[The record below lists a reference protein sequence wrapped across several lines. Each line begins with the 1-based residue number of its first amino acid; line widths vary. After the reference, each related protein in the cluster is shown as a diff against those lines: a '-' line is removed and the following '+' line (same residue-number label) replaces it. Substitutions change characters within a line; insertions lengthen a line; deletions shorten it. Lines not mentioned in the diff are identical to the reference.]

1 MKKAKAMSVFL
12 VVCCLSV
19 VASAQPVIKG
29 FSNSKTGDAKTMF
42 LVKPGEKLT
51 FSVQAEGAKSYEWTV
66 NKKAAKGETKFA
78 WTVPDAKGIWEIHV
92 TVGGKGGQVHAEWVV
107 STLTKEEAPNYFDY
121 FTDKRYR
128 KREQTDPWGRP
139 LPEWGTQAI
148 AVKWTEWQEQW
159 LFLPG
164 GKWGRKPTDEY
175 KDLLKK
181 LSVLDTS
188 CCFVQAPSHPARKD
202 YPLHLLTRLVGPRN
216 GMEFGT
222 WKFRFR
228 FPNGKTRMKGGK
240 THLKVYFANNQ
251 GYLWY
256 PFWYGVAC
264 DGFQGFRVGANKFD
278 NDEKFPVDKKW
289 HEVTLIRTAENELY
303 CFIDGVFKFRGKS
316 ARQLH
321 KPAVCMEVGLA
332 RFQPDRYPKDTI
344 YFDNVEI
351 YEEKYLFPTKR
362 VELLKGKSTIAVGG
376 RDVGLKEIADTI
388 KDLSIFSYDPAK
400 KQAVCKAVLLV
411 EGGADLVL
419 SGETL
424 KVESSDKFNM
434 GTFLFVKPNA
444 TLQADKSTIIGEVVF
459 KRPFDVCLTETSLP
473 SIGGALHLPAL
484 AMGKWR
490 FDKVNFSGS
499 KTEFA
504 LEGNTSRLNVY
515 NSKFAGSVSAV
526 GKGKT
531 PGTLGLVNCKFGDL
545 KASKGAGVAPKYY
558 LDIRAIDRRGKPVP
572 NARISIVNE
581 VDDFNFPAENC
592 NEFQPHGGGTSAY
605 LNESVIPHLISYTT
619 RRTAA
624 TGKDGHTP
632 GPADAKKTIV
642 LTDFARN
649 NGRKKDFTY
658 TITVEIGSGR
668 RLIRQV
674 ITGVNPSAEWY
685 RADPDKPTWTITAK
699 LDGKVKTVTEE
710 ELKKAG
716 LAGPVKVAEKTTKKG
731 NK

>member
-1 MKKAKAMSVFL
+1 MKKAKAMPVFLL
-12 VVCCLSV
+12 VVCLAC

-29 FSNSKTGDAKTMF
+29 FSNSKTGDNKTMF
-42 LVKPGEKLT
+42 LVKAGEKIT

-66 NKKAAKGETKFA
+66 NKAPAGGKKAKFT
-78 WTVPDAKGIWEIHV
+78 WTVPNEKGIWEIHV
-92 TVGGKGGQVHAEWVV
+92 KASGKGGLVHQEWVV
-107 STLTKEEAPNYFDY
+107 STLTKDEAPTFFDY
-121 FTDKRYR
+121 FTDKRYA
-128 KREQTDPWGRP
+128 KREAKDPWGRA

-148 AVKWTEWQEQW
+148 AVKWTEWQEMW

-164 GKWGRKPTDEY
+164 GKWGVGYGEFA
-175 KDLLKK
+175 KK
-181 LSVLDTS
+181 LSVLNAS
-188 CCFVQAPSHPARKD
+188 CCFVQAPSETPKPD
-202 YPLHLLTRLVGPRN
+202 YPLHLLTRLIGPRN

-228 FPNGKTRMKGGK
+228 FPNGRTKMKSGK

-264 DGFQGFRVGANKFD
+264 DGFQGFRVGADKFD
-278 NDEKFPVDKKW
+278 NDKKFPVDKKW
-289 HEVTLIRTAENELY
+289 HEVTLIRTKENKLY
-303 CFIDGVFKFRGKS
+303 CYIDGVFKFRGAS

-332 RFQPDRYPKDTI
+332 RFQPDRYPKDTV

-351 YEEKYLFPTKR
+351 YEEKYLFPCKR
-362 VELLKGKSTIAVGG
+362 VAIAGGKCKNIVVGG
-376 RDVGLKEIADTI
+376 CDVGLKEIAETV
-388 KDLSIFSYDPAK
+388 KDPSIFSYDPAK

-424 KVESSDKFNM
+424 KVESYDNSNM

-444 TLQADKSTIIGEVVF
+444 TLRADKSTIAGRVGF
-459 KRPFDVCLTETSLP
+459 KRPFDVCLTDTSLP
-473 SIGGALHLPAL
+473 IIDGKFQLPAL

-490 FDKVNFSGS
+490 FDKVTFSGP
-499 KTEFA
+499 KTVFI
-504 LEGNTSRLNVY
+504 LEGDTTRLNVY
-515 NSKFAGSVSAV
+515 NSNFAGNVSAV

-545 KASKGAGVAPKYY
+545 KASKGAGIAPKYF
-558 LDIRAIDRRGKPVP
+558 LDIRAIDRRGKPIP
-572 NARISIVNE
+572 NARVTIVNE

-592 NEFQPHGGGTSAY
+592 KEFQPHGGGTSAY
-605 LNESVIPHLISYTT
+605 MNESVLPRKISYTT
-619 RRTAA
+619 LRRAT
-624 TGKDGHTP
+624 TGKEGHTP

-642 LTDFARN
+642 LTDFVRN
-649 NGRKKDFTY
+649 GGKNKEFTY

-668 RLIRQV
+668 RAIRQV
-674 ITGVNPSAEWY
+674 ITGVNPGPEWY
-685 RADPDKPTWTITAK
+685 RADPDKPAYTITAK

-716 LAGPVKVAEKTTKKG
+716 LAGPVKVVEKETKKG
-731 NK
+731 KK